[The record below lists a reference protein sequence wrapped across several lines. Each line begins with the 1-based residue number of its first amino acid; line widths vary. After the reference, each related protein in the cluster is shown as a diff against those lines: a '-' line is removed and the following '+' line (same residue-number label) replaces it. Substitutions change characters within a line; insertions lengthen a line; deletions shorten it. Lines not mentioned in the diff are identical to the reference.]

1 MRPKAER
8 SGVLLLFFLL
18 AAAVSAQAAG
28 RVALVVGNG
37 AYTHIGRLPNPTND
51 AADVGAALRR
61 LGFEV
66 THVRD
71 ADLSALT
78 TELRAF
84 SRRSRGADVALV
96 FYAGHGM
103 EMDGVNYLLPVDA
116 RLERDTDVW
125 SETVTLDN
133 VLVSTSGAGLRL
145 VILDACRNNPLA
157 RSMERTSRTRNVS
170 NGSLGDLNEDLLV
183 DETLVAYSAEAG
195 TTADDGEGRN
205 SPYTAALLAH
215 LEKPMDVG
223 IMFRYVRRRVR
234 TATNRRQVPHVYS
247 SLEREHY
254 LSGAGGSPDPV
265 LVQQETAYWRSV
277 ENSTNPA
284 DLEEYLRRWPDGAFV
299 RPARTRLAALRAP
312 DPPRPGRPAPT
323 RPDPAPAR
331 PRAGEVFR
339 DCPSCPE
346 MVVIPAG
353 TFEMGSPASE
363 EGRYDNEGP
372 RHSVEVSSFAL
383 GRYEVKR
390 EEYAT
395 FAAAT
400 GRDVRGGCWIL
411 GVEDNES
418 GGRSTR
424 WSLDAGASWRE
435 PGVAQGASHPVTCV
449 SWQDAKEYVA
459 WLRRETGFPYRLAS
473 EAEWEYAARA
483 GTTARWYWGNESGVR
498 CDYANGQDATYKRY
512 LGERFGGNWNAPD
525 DCTDDAGGTASVGG
539 YGANDFRL
547 FDMLGNVWEWTEDCW
562 HGNYRGAPRDGTAW
576 TSGGDCSR
584 RVLRGGSWS
593 TIPRFLRSAARNGF
607 TTGTRDDN
615 AGFRVARTLD

>member
-1 MRPKAER
+1 MWRVAA
-8 SGVLLLFFLL
+8 VL
-18 AAAVSAQAAG
+18 AALLPWGAPLPAQAAG

-66 THVRD
+66 TQVRD

-195 TTADDGEGRN
+195 RTADDGEGRN

-223 IMFRYVRRRVR
+223 IMFRYVRARVR
-234 TATNRRQVPHVYS
+234 TATNRRQIPHVYS

-265 LVQQETAYWRSV
+265 FVQQETAYWRSV

-323 RPDPAPAR
+323 RPDPASAR

-339 DCPSCPE
+339 DCNACPE

-353 TFEMGSPASE
+353 TFRMGASE
-363 EGRYDNEGP
+363 EDRYVNEMRAHQTGVSFWSSSDGP
-372 RHSVEVSSFAL
+372 QHRVTLRSFAL
-383 GRYEVKR
+383 GATEV
-390 EEYAT
+390 T
-395 FAAAT
+395 FDEWDAC
-400 GRDVRGGCWIL
+400 VRGGGCNGYRPRDEGW
-411 GVEDNES
+411 GRGARPVSNMSWEDA
-418 GGRSTR
+418 RAYVR
-424 WSLDAGASWRE
+424 WLS
-435 PGVAQGASHPVTCV
+435 
-449 SWQDAKEYVA
+449 
-459 WLRRETGFPYRLAS
+459 RETGESYRLPS
-473 EAEWEYAARA
+473 ESEWEYAARA
-483 GTTARWYWGNESGVR
+483 GTTTPFHTGTMISKDQANYGLAGWGWGRTTPVR
-498 CDYANGQDATYKRY
+498 TFAPNP
-512 LGERFGGNWNAPD
+512 FGLYD
-525 DCTDDAGGTASVGG
+525 V
-539 YGANDFRL
+539 
-547 FDMLGNVWEWTEDCW
+547 LGNVWEWTEDCW
-562 HGNYRGAPRDGTAW
+562 NGSYRGGAPADGSPW
-576 TSGGDCSR
+576 GVGDCSR
-584 RVLRGGSWS
+584 RVLRGTWV
-593 TIPRFLRSAARNGF
+593 INPRDLHSAARSGSP
-607 TTGTRDDN
+607 TGLRVVI